1 MPALNAGRELIV
13 RELGLSDYTE
23 TWQEMRRITDLR
35 NPQSSD
41 ELWLLEHPRVF
52 TLGQAGRVEHVLDA
66 GEIPVIDSDRGGQV
80 TYHGPGQLVAYVL
93 MDLRRRGLGVR
104 QLVDGL
110 EQCVIDIL
118 ASVGV
123 TGERRPRAPGVYV
136 SGSKVCA
143 LGLRIRNG
151 CSYHGVALNV
161 NADLEPF
168 QRIDPC
174 GYPELTVTR
183 LTDLGIP
190 WDVQEAG
197 RRLLVAFARRFD
209 YRAQRDLETPV

>member
-1 MPALNAGRELIV
+1 MPACTTGQELTV
-13 RELGLSDYTE
+13 RQLGLSDYAQ
-23 TWQEMRRITDLR
+23 TWQKMRSMTELR
-35 NPQSSD
+35 DRESRD

-52 TLGQAGRVEHVLDA
+52 TLGQAGRIEHVLDA
-66 GEIPVIDSDRGGQV
+66 GKIPVIGSDRGGQV

-93 MDLRRRGLGVR
+93 MDLRRSGLGVR

-118 ASVGV
+118 AAAGV
-123 TGERRPRAPGVYV
+123 CGERRPRAPGVYV
-136 SGSKVCA
+136 SGAKVCA

-161 NADLEPF
+161 NMDLEPF

-183 LTDLGIP
+183 LADLAVA
-190 WDVQEAG
+190 WDVDEAG
-197 RRLLVAFARRFD
+197 RRLLAAFVRQFG
-209 YRAQRDLETPV
+209 YRAHRDLKTTA